1 MANQYTQEE
10 LDKRFEEVCARLE
23 MGESL
28 RKIFVSDNPPM
39 SNTTFFK
46 LLREDEAKNERYR
59 YAREIQAEDMFEEM
73 LEIADE
79 ANLDGFIDSKG
90 KVHINGEAVQRSK
103 LKVDTRKWVL
113 SKLMPKKYGDKL
125 DIESKNDVNITGIN
139 IKDLIEF
146 KDK

>member
-28 RKIFVSDNPPM
+28 RKIFVSDNRPM

-46 LLREDEAKNERYR
+46 LLREDEDKNERYR

-79 ANLDGFIDSKG
+79 ANLDATIDSKG
-90 KVHINGEAVQRSK
+90 RVQIDGEAVQRSK

-113 SKLMPKKYGDKL
+113 SKLQPKKYGDKL
-125 DIESKNDVNITGIN
+125 DIDAKVSGDIVIQMPSEADG
-139 IKDLIEF
+139 LGE
-146 KDK
+146 